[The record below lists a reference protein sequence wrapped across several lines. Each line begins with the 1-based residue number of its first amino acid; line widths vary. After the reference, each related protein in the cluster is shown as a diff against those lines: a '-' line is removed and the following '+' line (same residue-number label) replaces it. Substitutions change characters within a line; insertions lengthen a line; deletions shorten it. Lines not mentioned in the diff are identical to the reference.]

1 VDDEGTAMSVG
12 GAATAMNSAAGND
25 KLAVS
30 NDVDTSDV
38 TVGLDITAGTYTIQP
53 DDDLDVGEANFVC
66 PAVGVPCVVTVTE
79 EANDD
84 GTTATITIKS
94 TGGVATIRNTMAVMT
109 TRAALR

>member
-1 VDDEGTAMSVG
+1 MLWENDDIVIDG
-12 GAATAMNSAAGND
+12 
-25 KLAVS
+25 LAS
-30 NDVDTSDV
+30 GYTTI
-38 TVGLDITAGTYTIQP
+38 TVGMYTIQP
-53 DDDLDVGEANFVC
+53 GENLDVGEANFVC

-109 TRAALR
+109 TRAALTLNTANTGALNTQEDSRSD